1 MLSFINSDCPN
12 CNAHSS
18 AFFDFSSFLLKINSF
33 KFDNSFLKYWAL
45 LRAFLSRL
53 MMRFRS
59 EELKFF
65 ETSNSE
71 CTILYFSIKLS
82 TTLLDS
88 AVDQLYILENFKN
101 SSTSSSFERESRLTT
116 YFIRGSHSSI
126 FIFQASN
133 SLPRICALF
142 KILTTY
148 PLSVF

>member
-1 MLSFINSDCPN
+1 MLSFISSDCPN
-12 CNAHSS
+12 CNALSS
-18 AFFDFSSFLLKINSF
+18 AIFDFSSFLLKINSF

-65 ETSNSE
+65 ETNNSE

-88 AVDQLYILENFKN
+88 AVDQLCILENFKN
-101 SSTSSSFERESRLTT
+101 SSTSSTFERESRLTA
-116 YFIRGSHSSI
+116 YFIRGSHSST

-133 SLPRICALF
+133 SLPSMCPF
-142 KILTTY
+142 
-148 PLSVF
+148 